1 MYGQNVIENPEN
13 IIDENDLLCLFGRP
27 MEWVDEEELE
37 LVATIA
43 RRIWLRRNFVVYGGE
58 LMHASQ
64 LVKSAKDLVEEFHQ
78 ATWTS
83 ENNMKEKKYKREAK
97 IDGINHLLEW
107 LKWIGMQHYT
117 NWKRIWMWFIAK
129 DYKGDILAI
138 MCNVMHFIIDL
149 TVAETVIAWKEVE
162 FCRDLGIQWVIV

>member
-43 RRIWLRRNFVVYGGE
+43 RRIWLRRNFVVYGGD

-83 ENNMKEKKYKREAK
+83 ENNMKEKN
-97 IDGINHLLEW
+97 I
-107 LKWIGMQHYT
+107 
-117 NWKRIWMWFIAK
+117 
-129 DYKGDILAI
+129 
-138 MCNVMHFIIDL
+138 
-149 TVAETVIAWKEVE
+149 KEKQRLME
-162 FCRDLGIQWVIV
+162 